1 MKYLIAAI
9 LSFAMITSTIPTAK
23 ADNSEEV
30 IIGVL
35 GGALGGLIIGSAING
50 NGNRERV
57 IVREQYIYEEV
68 EPECYTR
75 VVRVWDPNRDR
86 YVKVRKTVCN

>member
-1 MKYLIAAI
+1 MKFLIAAVV
-9 LSFAMITSTIPTAK
+9 SVAMLAATVPAH

-35 GGALGGLIIGSAING
+35 GGALGGLIIGSAIN
-50 NGNRERV
+50 RRPVERV
-57 IVREQYIYEEV
+57 YVYEEPI
-68 EPECYTR
+68 EPECYSR

-86 YVKVRKTVCN
+86 YVKVRKVVCN

>member
-1 MKYLIAAI
+1 MKIFLALA
-9 LSFAMITSTIPTAK
+9 LSVSMIFATIPSAK

-35 GGALGGLIIGSAING
+35 GGALGGLIIGSAIG
-50 NGNRERV
+50 RERV
-57 IVREQYIYEEV
+57 VVRERYIYEEV
-68 EPECYTR
+68 EPECYSR

-86 YVKVRKTVCN
+86 YVKVRKVVCN

>member
-1 MKYLIAAI
+1 MKIFLALA
-9 LSFAMITSTIPTAK
+9 LSVSMIFATIPSAK

-35 GGALGGLIIGSAING
+35 GGALGGLIIGSAIN
-50 NGNRERV
+50 RRPVERV
-57 IVREQYIYEEV
+57 YVYEEPI
-68 EPECYTR
+68 EPECYSR

-86 YVKVRKTVCN
+86 YVKVRKVVCN